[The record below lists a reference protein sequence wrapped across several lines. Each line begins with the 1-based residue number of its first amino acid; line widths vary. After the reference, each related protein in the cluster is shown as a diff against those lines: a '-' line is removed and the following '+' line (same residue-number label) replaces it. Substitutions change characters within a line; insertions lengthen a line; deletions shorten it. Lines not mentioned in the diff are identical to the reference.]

1 MTVDLNE
8 FGVEDF
14 LSITDSLG
22 QKFTVKVVDYDP
34 FDNAVKLRLPD
45 GEKVWFMPDGYK
57 HNEEMDLNV
66 YIVSA
71 TKINKDNKTMKK
83 IDLYKDIAKGS
94 VVTLSD
100 GSSHVH
106 RYTSGVRHNV
116 NLVHFVDGLAVEV
129 NNSGQSPYE
138 NGVSIVGIEPPKPL
152 IDLSTVG
159 IGDVCVTRDGYE
171 VPWTNIVK
179 GDTNAGDPYMIF
191 SSGGSYDCV
200 TQKGY
205 FCIAEDAVDNRDI
218 VEIRRASPEQKADL
232 AKNWTIG

>member
-34 FDNAVKLRLPD
+34 FDNAVKLRFPD

-83 IDLYKDIAKGS
+83 IHLYNDIAKGS
-94 VVTLSD
+94 IVTLSD
-100 GSSHVH
+100 GSTHVH

-116 NLVHFVDGLAVEV
+116 NLVHFVDGLAVGV
-129 NNSGQSPYE
+129 DDSGQSPYE
-138 NGVSIVGIEPPKPL
+138 NGISIIGIEPPKPA

-159 IGDVCVTRDGYE
+159 IGDVCVTRDGHE
-171 VPWTNIVK
+171 VPWTHVVK
-179 GDTNAGDPYMIF
+179 CNTNTDDEYMII
-191 SSGGSYDCV
+191 SSDGSYECV
-200 TQKGY
+200 TQEGY
-205 FCIAEDAVDNRDI
+205 FCLTEDKENNRDI
-218 VEIRRASPEQKADL
+218 IEIRRASPERKADL